1 MKRAAASSREDAC
14 PCGGASYA
22 NCCGRFHRGE
32 ALPET
37 AEQLMRSRYSAYVL
51 NDAQWLRQ
59 SWHPSTCPATLEQDL
74 AQDAA
79 QDHRGARTQWL
90 GLTIVAHAPQD
101 DTHAEVEFV
110 ARYKVGGRASRL
122 HERSGFVREP
132 RVPGEAPRWLYLDG
146 EISEEAPRA
155 SK

>member
-1 MKRAAASSREDAC
+1 MKRAAAASREGAC
-14 PCGGASYA
+14 PCGGRPSGASYA

-59 SWHPSTCPATLEQDL
+59 SWHPSTCPPALEQDL

-79 QDHRGARTQWL
+79 GPRTQWL
-90 GLTIVAHAPQD
+90 GLAIVASEQQD

-122 HERSGFVREP
+122 HERSRFVREP
-132 RVPGEAPRWLYLDG
+132 RASGEAPRWLYLDG
-146 EISEEAPRA
+146 EIRGEPR
-155 SK
+155 

>member
-1 MKRAAASSREDAC
+1 MKRAAAASREGAC
-14 PCGGASYA
+14 PCGGRPSGASYA

-79 QDHRGARTQWL
+79 HDHARARTQWL
-90 GLTIVAHAPQD
+90 GLAIVAHALQD

-122 HERSGFVREP
+122 HERSRFVREP
-132 RVPGEAPRWLYLDG
+132 RASGEAPRWLYLDG
-146 EISEEAPRA
+146 EIRGEPR
-155 SK
+155 

>member
-1 MKRAAASSREDAC
+1 MKPAAPSRAGAC

-22 NCCGRFHRGE
+22 LCCGRFHRGE

-51 NDAQWLRQ
+51 DEADWLRQ
-59 SWHPSTCPATLEQDL
+59 TWHPSTCPPTLAQDL
-74 AQDAA
+74 AQDRA
-79 QDHRGARTQWL
+79 GPRTQWL
-90 GLTIVAHAPQD
+90 GLAIVAQAQQD
-101 DTHAEVEFV
+101 DSHAEVEFV

-122 HERSGFVREP
+122 HERSRFVREP